1 MPSVTRREWLFVGF
15 VAVISPSATGCGT
28 ILYPE
33 RRGQRSG
40 RFDWGVVALN
50 AVGLL
55 FFFIPGVIAFAVDF
69 STGAIYLP
77 ETASVP
83 AQSSRKPQSP
93 GRRLLS
99 KLFPAKEIS
108 RADIEEFLAE
118 QTGREI
124 SLIPGQYETEP
135 LESIDDFWTLH
146 DLKQPAGMSIER
158 G

>member
-1 MPSVTRREWLFVGF
+1 MPSVTRREWLLLGL
-15 VAVISPSATGCGT
+15 VAAMTPQATGCGT
-28 ILYPE
+28 LLYPE

-77 ETASVP
+77 ESASVP
-83 AQSSRKPQSP
+83 AQSARKKPSP

-99 KLFPAKEIS
+99 KLLPRKEIS
-108 RADIEEFLAE
+108 PADIEEFLAQ

-124 SLIPGQYETEP
+124 PLIPGQYETEP

-146 DLKQPAGMSIER
+146 DLKQPSSV
-158 G
+158 